1 MKKITAIIM
10 IMAVVFAFASCGS
23 KADDNATDSTETQSE
38 VTVQAQAFKAGVW
51 AVVKDGE
58 EIGYY
63 TFTDDMKQCS
73 YETEKSGV
81 PFDYEISGD
90 SYIFH
95 MGSVDNVTKAK
106 VVFSGEDDCTIT
118 WDSPARTETLKYK
131 GVKAFK
137 AGVWAVVEDGEE
149 VGYYTFTDDMKQ
161 CSYETKKSGV
171 PFDYEISGDSYIFHM
186 GSVDNITKAKV
197 VFSGEDECKI
207 TWDDPARTETLKYKG
222 AVEDENDSELDA
234 APLVI
239 NSEPYTVTAK
249 DGFNNAGVTELKCD
263 ATEEYTFK
271 AVSGD
276 ATWQIFI
283 LDKRFE
289 DGARYLVQA
298 EKPALT
304 GDGELDI
311 KAGQYIYVVCSESSF
326 TADTA
331 SDSALEINYDD

>member
-10 IMAVVFAFASCGS
+10 ILAVVFAFASCGG
-23 KADDNATDSTETQSE
+23 KADDNATDPTETQSE

-81 PFDYEISGD
+81 PFDYEINGD

-95 MGSVDNVTKAK
+95 MGSADDVTTAKA
-106 VVFSGEDDCTIT
+106 VFSGEDDCT
-118 WDSPARTETLKYK
+118 
-131 GVKAFK
+131 
-137 AGVWAVVEDGEE
+137 
-149 VGYYTFTDDMKQ
+149 
-161 CSYETKKSGV
+161 
-171 PFDYEISGDSYIFHM
+171 
-186 GSVDNITKAKV
+186 
-197 VFSGEDECKI
+197 I

-222 AVEDENDSELDA
+222 AVEAKESDDTDADTASDTAADTSADNAKPDA

-311 KAGQYIYVVCSESSF
+311 KAGQYIYVVCSESNF
-326 TADTA
+326 TSDTA